1 MSYLREYI
9 RHCLFEGTHAFG
21 EHPLTY
27 NPQEVL
33 AESFLLKEGFDDI
46 IHESMDLAYFNR
58 NIVNEIDGAAWV
70 SDDGFVFEFS
80 VITSE
85 DAPDYVFESLVRD
98 CMDEYSTLKFE
109 NDNLKLEIK
118 VEDDETEKHL
128 SDVYGLSIIGHN
140 ENVAIMGY
148 GE

>member
-9 RHCLFEGTHAFG
+9 RHCLFEGTYAFG

-33 AESFLLKEGFDDI
+33 IESSLLKEGFDDV
-46 IHESMDLAYFNR
+46 IHKSMDLAYFNK
-58 NIVNEIDGAAWV
+58 NFDNEVDGAAWIC
-70 SDDGFVFEFS
+70 DDGMIFEFF

-85 DAPDYVFESLVRD
+85 NAPNCVFESLVRD

-148 GE
+148 RE